1 MLETA
6 APVRRIVVLR
16 PNHRLGNTLLL
27 TPLIQELELHFPGAE
42 IELVGG
48 GRAGRA
54 VFQQFPQVTTL
65 HTFPARSYSNPGQVM
80 KLLLALRE
88 RSYDLA
94 IDPIPRSRS
103 GRFLLSLVRARVR
116 IGYRWGVRIRDCMLT
131 HAVSPA
137 LAPVHCAHSPLYLLR
152 SALRSQAQQAA
163 DPGFRTWPLALRLT
177 EAERREGARTLAG
190 TLGSAATPA
199 EAPIGIYA
207 HASGEKCMPALWW
220 RQVITILR
228 THVPAT
234 PIVEFLPEDGHRRVA
249 SDIPSLYTRDLRLL
263 GAALA
268 ATSAVVAADC
278 GVIQL
283 AEAAGARVFGLCKT
297 TEPSRYGPCGPD
309 SEALWVRNASAD
321 LMATQIRCAL

>member
-1 MLETA
+1 MYELP

-27 TPLIQELELHFPGAE
+27 TPLIQELEARFPDAE

-65 HTFPARSYSNPGQVM
+65 HTFPAKSYANPGQVV
-80 KLLLALRE
+80 KLLAALRE

-103 GRFLLSLVRARVR
+103 GRFLLALVRARVR

-131 HAVSPA
+131 HAVDPA
-137 LAPVHCAHSPLYLLR
+137 LAPMHCAQSPLYLLR
-152 SALRSQAQQAA
+152 SALLPHAGHA

-177 EAERREGARTLAG
+177 EAERRDGVQTLA
-190 TLGSAATPA
+190 TVLGSATPPA
-199 EAPIGIYA
+199 EPPIGIYA
-207 HASGEKCMPALWW
+207 HASGEKCMPAMWW
-220 RQVITILR
+220 RQVVTILR
-228 THVPAT
+228 THVPTT
-234 PIVEFLPEDGHRRVA
+234 PIVEFLPEDGRRRLA

-278 GVIQL
+278 GVMHL
-283 AEAAGARVFGLCKT
+283 ADAAGARVFGLFRT

>member
-1 MLETA
+1 MHEPS

-27 TPLIQELELHFPGAE
+27 TPLIQELEARFPRAE

-48 GRAGRA
+48 GRAGQA

-65 HTFPARSYSNPGQVM
+65 HTFPAKSYGNPGQVL
-80 KLLLALRE
+80 KLLATLRA

-103 GRFLLSLVRARVR
+103 GRFLLALVRARVR
-116 IGYRWGVRIRDCMLT
+116 IGYRWGVRIRDAMLT
-131 HAVSPA
+131 HAVNPGP
-137 LAPVHCAHSPLYLLR
+137 APVHCAQSPLYLLR
-152 SALRSQAQQAA
+152 AALLPHVEHA

-177 EAERREGARTLAG
+177 EAERRDGAQTLAAA
-190 TLGSAATPA
+190 LGSATPPA
-199 EAPIGIYA
+199 ELPIGVYA
-207 HASGEKCMPALWW
+207 HASGEKCMPARWW
-220 RQVITILR
+220 RQVVTILR
-228 THVPAT
+228 THVPMT
-234 PIVEFLPEDGHRRVA
+234 PIVEFLPEDGHRCLA
-249 SDIPSLYTRDLRLL
+249 NDIPSLYTRDLRLL

-278 GVIQL
+278 GVMHL
-283 AEAAGARVFGLCKT
+283 ADAAGARVFGLFKT
-297 TEPSRYGPCGPD
+297 TEPLRYGPSGPG

-321 LMATQIRCAL
+321 LMATQIRCSLS